1 MRLKHIDILRGLAA
15 LMVTIFHISVGSLHS
30 KQIAGYAKYGFT
42 GVEIFFVISGFVLPY
57 SLYKSNYQIQH
68 FFKFILKRII
78 RIVPAYF
85 ITIIISS
92 LLAYTTGRAIMSITG
107 ISLHLVFLN
116 SVFGYDNISP
126 VFWTLQIEF
135 VFYIIIGLLFTYIL
149 LSNNKTLAFVYLIIA
164 INLYNPN
171 LPVINWLPFFAMGI
185 LIFNLMFTKLN
196 AYVFWGTCLVL
207 TFINIKTHDIAEAV
221 AALFAVIF
229 ILYAKLEYFPVFLGR
244 FLLWLGMISYSL
256 YLIHWEMGRTAV
268 SFTRHIHLISNM
280 DYLRLLIGVL
290 VSICSAYLLY
300 RVIEKPS
307 IQAARKIEY

>member
-1 MRLKHIDILRGLAA
+1 
-15 LMVTIFHISVGSLHS
+15 
-30 KQIAGYAKYGFT
+30 
-42 GVEIFFVISGFVLPY
+42 
-57 SLYKSNYQIQH
+57 
-68 FFKFILKRII
+68 
-78 RIVPAYF
+78 
-85 ITIIISS
+85 
-92 LLAYTTGRAIMSITG
+92 
-107 ISLHLVFLN
+107 
-116 SVFGYDNISP
+116 
-126 VFWTLQIEF
+126 
-135 VFYIIIGLLFTYIL
+135 
-149 LSNNKTLAFVYLIIA
+149 
-164 INLYNPN
+164 
-171 LPVINWLPFFAMGI
+171 
-185 LIFNLMFTKLN
+185 MFTKLN